1 MGQYVA
7 RFRNALLLALA
18 AGILLGSTPA
28 FAELAI
34 HVESST
40 QEYAKPAEFEL
51 SITLKNHGDAPLIVL
66 PQSLRREYVSLG
78 NGAAHYSP
86 YPGPPI
92 KPWNGAFLLRP
103 GQNRTLVLRGM
114 DDGDG
119 VWRLDPGRYELS
131 VRLSVTPEQSK
142 ASAPELKELGAT
154 IWEGEI
160 QSSKILVTYSPTP
173 SD

>member
-1 MGQYVA
+1 MA
-7 RFRNALLLALA
+7 HFRRVLPFAF
-18 AGILLGSTPA
+18 GVGFLLGSAPA
-28 FAELAI
+28 PANLVI
-34 HVESST
+34 HLEPST
-40 QEYAKPAEFEL
+40 SEYAKPSEFEF
-51 SITLKNHGDAPLIVL
+51 SAILKNHSDAPLVVL

-103 GQNRTLVLRGM
+103 GLSRTLILRGM

-131 VRLSVTPEQSK
+131 VRLSVTPEQAK
-142 ASAPELKELGAT
+142 ASAPELKEFEAA
-154 IWEGEI
+154 IWVGEI
-160 QSSKILVTYSPTP
+160 RSSKIPVTYSSAP

>member
-1 MGQYVA
+1 MA
-7 RFRNALLLALA
+7 RFRRVLPFAF
-18 AGILLGSTPA
+18 GVGFLLGSAPA
-28 FAELAI
+28 PAGLVI
-34 HVESST
+34 HLEPST
-40 QEYAKPAEFEL
+40 SEYAEPSEFEF
-51 SITLKNHGDAPLIVL
+51 SVILKNHSDAPLVVL
-66 PQSLRREYVSLG
+66 PQSLRREYVSLE

-103 GQNRTLVLRGM
+103 GLSRTLILRGM

-131 VRLSVTPEQSK
+131 VRLSVTPEQAK
-142 ASAPELKELGAT
+142 ASAPELKEFEAA
-154 IWEGEI
+154 IWVGEI
-160 QSSKILVTYSPTP
+160 RSSKIPVTYSPTP